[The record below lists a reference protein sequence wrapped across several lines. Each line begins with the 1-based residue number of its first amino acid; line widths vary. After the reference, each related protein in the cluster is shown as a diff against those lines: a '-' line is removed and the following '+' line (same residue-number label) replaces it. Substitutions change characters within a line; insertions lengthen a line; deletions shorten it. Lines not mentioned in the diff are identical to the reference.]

1 MKSTYIGK
9 RDLFRCTR
17 NSRCLGYL
25 KERVE
30 TIMTFSAVVV
40 ATLAM
45 YAVMSV
51 ALYRWSSYAPIFPP
65 DTGSAITDVSPW
77 SQ

>member
-1 MKSTYIGK
+1 VK
-9 RDLFRCTR
+9 
-17 NSRCLGYL
+17 
-25 KERVE
+25 

-51 ALYRWSSYAPIFPP
+51 ALYRWSSYAPMFPADAGP
-65 DTGSAITDVSPW
+65 GPAIMETLPW
-77 SQ
+77 TN